1 MADNG
6 VDVRFVSVQQNEL
19 CYLNLSYYPVSPP
32 EAISLSGFIA
42 DFELQG
48 VIEAIL
54 AITSVQMRYL
64 TVQYTLRGTP
74 NSGDTQTKT
83 IDQVGDIAGDVL
95 PVYNT
100 LVLRKNPNNDDRVPL
115 SSNPFKPGRVILSGV
130 PEALQ
135 NNGVLNPSYAAAVA
149 TLCTVIE
156 STSGTVSVP
165 CRLIMDREPGSPL
178 GFARCTVE
186 SVTFQRFG
194 TQLTRKK

>member
-1 MADNG
+1 MGDNG
-6 VDVRFVSVQQNEL
+6 VDVRYVSVQQNQL

-32 EAISLSGFIA
+32 ESISLPSFIA

-48 VIEAIL
+48 ITEAIL
-54 AITSVQMRYL
+54 AVTSVQMRYL
-64 TVQYTLRGTP
+64 SVQYTLRGTP

-83 IDQVGDIAGDVL
+83 IDQIGLVAGDVM
-95 PVYNT
+95 PVYNV
-100 LVLRKNPNNDDRVPL
+100 LKLRKNPNNDDRVP
-115 SSNPFKPGRVILSGV
+115 SSAPPFKPGSIALSGV
-130 PEALQ
+130 PEAIQ

-156 STSGTVSVP
+156 SVSGTVGIP

-178 GFARCTVE
+178 GFARATVE

-194 TQLTRKK
+194 TQLTRKS